1 MLHLVPIVR
10 SLNRLK
16 VIKETSTSPAP
27 SMLSTSIAF
36 MTEQSPRQVAINL
49 NNIDDSRCIEDKLLK
64 FLLVKPLVANQ
75 IYASTPRRN
84 KTKAYNL
91 ALTKNSKQNNE
102 ATFQVTVSAN
112 LTEQN

>member
-27 SMLSTSIAF
+27 SMLSTSIVF

-49 NNIDDSRCIEDKLLK
+49 NNIDDSRCIEDKLLNFFIGK
-64 FLLVKPLVANQ
+64 AFGGKPDLR
-75 IYASTPRRN
+75 IYT
-84 KTKAYNL
+84 KTQ
-91 ALTKNSKQNNE
+91 QNE
-102 ATFQVTVSAN
+102 GLQFGIDK
-112 LTEQN
+112 E